1 MDKITDLQQIQELL
15 DTIAEKMSL
24 LKTDIN
30 AVSACLKAEK
40 LISEEVSK
48 RLIEKLQELNS
59 LSSVCLKRYEASK
72 LPISEDRQI
81 QKMRNVITQRVN
93 ELELNKKLAKYRR
106 FLALTSDDQA
116 TSALLEKYKETVQK
130 LLREYAESMEGQ
142 LLPYSDF
149 VDALEEPNDYKRTSY
164 MISLAGTFDTTLLT
178 DAFFKKS
185 IYRKQEDQ
193 YDYDTATE
201 AESLVKISDCKEI
214 TELPDAFLSTDKNT
228 DKQQPDA
235 LNSDDAADTD
245 TNIITQVATEC
256 ISDEIDQNNESGLLL
271 TKESFDQNFELEK
284 GSEEKPVG
292 SKSCVNDLKNK
303 YPTSMACVMLA
314 LDQFGTISPEMVAIL
329 SKGIF
334 GNVVLALD
342 YLKQKGYVRKYK
354 VNGIGSFYCTSP
366 KGQKALAK
374 KEVRK
379 YLKLGNA
386 STSDPGERLEQDTVY
401 AALARIA
408 FVKFATLYLNKLPTG
423 QNFSQILSTEYF
435 HAIVGSSREY
445 AFSGIFWTS
454 MEEAEGY
461 CTSVESICNKYPY
474 KSFLLIGLNAEI
486 TRNIAVYLIKR
497 MSLDQD
503 KLFCYSLLEKT
514 YVKYE
519 TNEPAVFDDLFETVD
534 PVEPDGRSDESS
546 SLGECTDTV
555 PKLNKEGDSF
565 DKNTQKNTLE
575 NKLKEESTPPETQKE
590 EPSHNTQTHSADACE
605 ALEITSDWAFE
616 PSNDQS
622 EVPAEYKTEDSYVSD
637 TSTSAGSAVKET
649 SAAKNAVKEVTVTKD
664 EHAEKESEVKTP
676 APDEP
681 TVDRNAENEASVTNF
696 SEEVIAEIDMDE
708 VMGNTYQM
716 IADGKLYC
724 ATAYLRALSISSTQ
738 AKKAYEQLA
747 YAVNDPAMMCSY
759 SSHKIFSLYSES
771 ESEFSKYLML
781 STSMR
786 NFFLSHTGYEYDYQM
801 KSLYESMNASDLAGQ
816 CPNLLG
822 AAYDM
827 LDFKERFHNGIDSYA
842 DYRLKDQNAVKK
854 RLNEL
859 TAEAKVLYET
869 CVKQP
874 PRNHK
879 HVKRFVET
887 WKLALSDG
895 DMALYLNAVI
905 ENDYDSAAFVQE
917 YLLKNFI
924 NDNCSA
930 EYSNLSIDKLEQY
943 IDDCW
948 DRSKISGGNRFKSS
962 NLMSDLRNNLK
973 KALEKVLRLLCEWS
987 DLLNT
992 NNVSTEDAGAQRYKE
1007 IRKDLMKKLTAAM
1020 GELNE
1025 KQQGTRVDEQAGA
1038 EVLKTVVHELMA
1050 RIDGSYD
1057 ERSHKYYYMDFL
1069 RGNYVLLDEEYLP
1082 DMHGKFVDFQEF
1094 SMANRVLEHCG
1105 SKLMTFQEML
1115 DHIFLQYGDNYGS
1128 AELIMEYLEDYGDK
1142 ECRDSYDIKASKEQ
1156 AQKDAAVRLK
1166 NFIEDLELAQS
1177 YGQIEETKENKKEK
1191 IQKIANEWFEYTD
1204 MTQNYGFFKMILKQY
1219 KNKIK
1224 EEAKVRGETLL
1235 KEVESLTT
1243 QGIMNEIRQKRV
1255 KRIQDMIECQNY
1267 TVAEDL
1273 LARIDSD
1280 EPDEDL
1286 EYARQDY
1293 LRKFIDEYDYNYTT
1307 VANAGMPLNKMV
1319 ASRVRNKDDKG
1330 AKRLIDNWL
1339 SSSGQLLGAGKVA
1352 DLLDA
1357 LGFTGAKVQEPTRIG
1372 KYQSYLV
1379 TLPKTIGRNANY
1391 KHPIAAFGSKAAE
1404 SGFRVVCLYGKYDAD
1419 RLMEEFRN
1427 IPRKNTL
1434 ILLDFALTL
1443 PNRRILARKMK
1454 EDASDNVFAV
1464 LDRVLLMFL
1473 VNNYNVQFINQILM
1487 SIMMPFS
1494 YYQPYIWDS
1503 SKVMTPEIFM
1513 GRKEELETIESPIG
1527 VNMVYGG
1534 RQLGKSALLKKAKM
1548 DIDHDE
1554 NNDRAVFIE
1563 IKGADYKQAARKI
1576 GCDLYLEGVLETQID
1591 TEDWDELGRA
1601 IKARLLSKENRIPYL
1616 LLLLD
1621 EADDFIE
1628 SCAKVKYRPLDILKD
1643 LQNIG
1648 SERFK
1653 FVIAGLHNVVR
1664 FRKEA
1669 LSHNSVLPQLRSI
1682 TIKPFNVK
1690 DARKLLEEPLYYMGF
1705 RFPQEKQSLVSL
1717 ILASTNYFPGLIQ
1730 LYCAKLIEA
1739 MKNSYAGYEES
1750 TTPAYEVNPDHIKKV
1765 LAAPD
1770 FMDQVREKFEI
1781 TLKLDEDNMYYI
1793 IALLMAYLYYQNANS
1808 ATESN
1813 GFSAQDIIEAARSVD
1828 IKKVADQRTEV
1839 IEALMDELLELNI
1852 LRRTVQKLY
1861 LFSRYSFFQMMGTSD
1876 EIEDKLLGY
1885 MED

>member
-1 MDKITDLQQIQELL
+1 MDKISNLQQIQELL
-15 DTIAEKMSL
+15 DTIAEKMAL

-30 AVSACLKAEK
+30 IVSACLKAEK
-40 LISEEVSK
+40 LISDEVYK
-48 RLIEKLQELNS
+48 QLVEKLQELNN
-59 LSSVCLKRYEASK
+59 LSSIYLERYEASK

-81 QKMRNVITQRVN
+81 QEMKNVITQRIS
-93 ELELNKKLAKYRR
+93 ELELDEKLARYRR
-106 FLALTSDDQA
+106 FLTLASDDQA
-116 TSALLEKYKETVQK
+116 TSALLDKYKENLQK
-130 LLREYAESMEGQ
+130 LLKEYMEGMEGQ
-142 LLPYSDF
+142 LFPYSDF
-149 VDALEEPNDYKRTSY
+149 VDALEELDDYKKTSY
-164 MISLAGTFDTTLLT
+164 MISLSDTFDTTLLT

-185 IYRKQEDQ
+185 IYRKYEDQ
-193 YDYDTATE
+193 EVSASE
-201 AESLVKISDCKEI
+201 AEHFEVIHENKEI
-214 TELPDAFLSTDKNT
+214 PKLLDASMSAESADMAKH
-228 DKQQPDA
+228 QPDA
-235 LNSDDAADTD
+235 IGSDDAANTD
-245 TNIITQVATEC
+245 INITTQTATEC
-256 ISDEIDQNNESGLLL
+256 KGDENDHSEDNTLLL
-271 TKESFDQNFELEK
+271 TKGLFDQDFELEK

-292 SKSCVNDLKNK
+292 SKSCVSDLKSK
-303 YPTSMACVMLA
+303 YSADVAYVMMV
-314 LDQFGTISPEMVAIL
+314 LDRIDTISPEMVTIL
-329 SKGIF
+329 SKGNFENIKI
-334 GNVVLALD
+334 ALD
-342 YLKQKGYVRKYK
+342 YLKQKGYARKYK
-354 VNGIGSFYCTSP
+354 INGIGAFYCTSP
-366 KGQKALAK
+366 KGKKALAK

-386 STSDPGERLEQDTVY
+386 NAYDPGTRLEQDTVY
-401 AALARIA
+401 AALTRIA
-408 FVKFATLYLNKLPTG
+408 FVKFMTLYLDKIQVKRTCSHVL
-423 QNFSQILSTEYF
+423 LTECF
-435 HAIVGSSREY
+435 HAVVGADHEY
-445 AFSGIFWTS
+445 NFSGIFWTS
-454 MEEAEGY
+454 MEDVDAY
-461 CTSVESICNKYPY
+461 CTAVEDICNKYPY
-474 KSFLLIGLNAEI
+474 KSFLFIGLNLEI
-486 TRNIAVYLIKR
+486 TRNISAYLVKR
-497 MSLDQD
+497 ISLDPD

-514 YVKYE
+514 YVKYA
-519 TNEPAVFDDLFETVD
+519 TNEPVEFDDLFEIGESD
-534 PVEPDGRSDESS
+534 EPDGRIESDNVPELNETCDSGDLPAESS
-546 SLGECTDTV
+546 
-555 PKLNKEGDSF
+555 N
-565 DKNTQKNTLE
+565 KNTQESNLQ
-575 NKLKEESTPPETQKE
+575 EEFASPELQKE
-590 EPSHNTQTHSADACE
+590 GLKHNTQPDST
-605 ALEITSDWAFE
+605 E
-616 PSNDQS
+616 PMLKMTFDGSEVQS
-622 EVPAEYKTEDSYVSD
+622 EAPADMSNE
-637 TSTSAGSAVKET
+637 STVKET
-649 SAAKNAVKEVTVTKD
+649 PAAQKAEYAERKTAVKTLASTEAVIDSDIERETAATV
-664 EHAEKESEVKTP
+664 
-676 APDEP
+676 
-681 TVDRNAENEASVTNF
+681 F
-696 SEEVIAEIDMDE
+696 SEETIAETGMDE
-708 VMGNTYQM
+708 VMDNTYQM
-716 IADGKLYC
+716 ILDQKLYC
-724 ATAYLRALSISSTQ
+724 ATAYLRALSVGSMQ

-781 STSMR
+781 SASIR
-786 NFFLSHTGYEYDYQM
+786 NFFMSHSDYEYDYQM
-801 KSLYESMNASDLAGQ
+801 KSLYENINAVDFIGQ

-827 LDFKERFHNGIDSYA
+827 LCFKEKFHNGIDSYA
-842 DYRLKDQNAVKK
+842 DYRLKDQNEVQK
-854 RLNEL
+854 RLSEL
-859 TAEAKVLYET
+859 TSEAKVLYEN
-869 CVKQP
+869 CVKWQP
-874 PRNHK
+874 KNHK
-879 HVKRFVET
+879 HVKRFVDT
-887 WKLALSDG
+887 WKLAFSDTG
-895 DMALYLNAVI
+895 DLALYLNAVM
-905 ENDYDSAAFVQE
+905 ENDYDSATYVKE

-924 NDNCSA
+924 SDNCSA
-930 EYSNLSIDKLEQY
+930 EYSNLSMDKLEQY

-987 DLLNT
+987 GLLN
-992 NNVSTEDAGAQRYKE
+992 NNSVSTEDAGAQRYKE
-1007 IRKDLMKKLTAAM
+1007 IRNELMKKLQAAA
-1020 GELNE
+1020 GELDV
-1025 KQQGTRVDEQAGA
+1025 KQHGARADEQAGA
-1038 EVLKTVVHELMA
+1038 VVLKNTVRELMA

-1057 ERSHKYYYMDFL
+1057 ERSHRYYYIDFL
-1069 RGNYVLLDEEYLP
+1069 RGNCVLLDEEYLP
-1082 DMHGKFVDFQEF
+1082 DMHGKFVDFQEL
-1094 SMANRVLEHCG
+1094 SLANRILEHCG
-1105 SKLMTFQEML
+1105 SKLMTFHEML
-1115 DHIFLQYGDNYGS
+1115 DHIFLEYGDNYGS
-1128 AELIMEYLEDYGDK
+1128 ADLIMAYLEEYGDT
-1142 ECRDSYDIKASKEQ
+1142 ECRDAYDIKASKEQ
-1156 AQKDAAVRLK
+1156 AQKDAEIKLK

-1235 KEVESLTT
+1235 KEVESLTA
-1243 QGIMNEIRQKRV
+1243 QGSMNEIRQKRV
-1255 KRIQDMIECQNY
+1255 KRIQDMIACQNY

-1273 LARIDSD
+1273 LARIDSE

-1286 EYARQDY
+1286 EYAHQDY
-1293 LRKFIDEYDYNYTT
+1293 LRKFIDEYDYNYTM
-1307 VANAGMPLNKMV
+1307 VANAGMSLNKMV

-1339 SSSGQLLGAGKVA
+1339 SSSGQLLGTGKIS
-1352 DLLDA
+1352 DFLNA

-1379 TLPKTIGRNANY
+1379 TLPKTVGINANY

-1464 LDRVLLMFL
+1464 LDRVLLIFL
-1473 VNNYNVQFINQILM
+1473 VNHYNVQFINQILM
-1487 SIMMPFS
+1487 SVMMPFS

-1554 NNDRAVFIE
+1554 NNNRAVFIE

-1601 IKARLLSKENRIPYL
+1601 IKARLLNKENRIPYL

-1628 SCAKVKYRPLDILKD
+1628 SCAKVKYRPLDVLKD

-1669 LSHNSVLPQLRSI
+1669 LAHNSVLPQLRSI

-1739 MKNSYAGYEES
+1739 MKNGYAGYEES

-1828 IKKVADQRTEV
+1828 VKKVADQRTEV